1 MITLYIWVLTQVE
14 AWGNTAHYIS
24 MTKLPITRTDISEEA
39 SCNILQIPHNPQAR
53 KFTNVGPSLLM
64 KLTGA

>member
-1 MITLYIWVLTQVE
+1 MYIWVLTQVE
-14 AWGNTAHYIS
+14 AWGDTAHYIS

-39 SCNILQIPHNPQAR
+39 ACSILQIPHDSHAR